1 MTMETQDHRGETL
14 SDDARQQVIGYLKH
28 QASKS
33 NADLLALV
41 DRAAGWIEKSLEGVS
56 GSQARFC
63 PAPGEWSIADV
74 LRHVEAS
81 MRGTAR
87 TIESLASGE
96 KTDANMSEMLGF
108 GSGRQSLAELRD
120 GVARSFDDVRA
131 AVAAIP
137 EGAASESTA
146 FHPFF
151 GDLTCKEWAAFV
163 YVHSRD
169 HADQIEKVK
178 TASGFPR

>member
-1 MTMETQDHRGETL
+1 MQDHQEEAAAL
-14 SDDARQQVIGYLKH
+14 PEDARQQVVSYVKH

-33 NADLLALV
+33 TADLLGLV

-56 GSQARFC
+56 ESQAQFC
-63 PAPGEWSIADV
+63 PAPGEWCIADV
-74 LRHVEAS
+74 LRHVDAS

-87 TIESLASGE
+87 VVESLAGGE
-96 KTDANMSEMLGF
+96 KADLRGIEAVAEAGPET
-108 GSGRQSLAELRD
+108 LAELRD
-120 GVARSFDDVRA
+120 GVAQSFDDVRA
-131 AVAAIP
+131 AVSAIP
-137 EGAASESTA
+137 EGAASGATA

-169 HADQIEKVK
+169 HADQIDKAK
-178 TASGFPR
+178 ASPGFPG

>member
-1 MTMETQDHRGETL
+1 METQDLQEEAAAL
-14 SDDARQQVIGYLKH
+14 PEDARQQVIGYVKH

-33 NADLLALV
+33 TADLLGLI

-56 GSQARFC
+56 ESQAQFC
-63 PAPGEWSIADV
+63 PAPGEWCIADV
-74 LRHVEAS
+74 LRHVDAS

-87 TIESLASGE
+87 VVESLAAGE
-96 KTDANMSEMLGF
+96 KADLRGIEAVAEAGPET
-108 GSGRQSLAELRD
+108 LAELRD
-120 GVARSFDDVRA
+120 GVARSYDDVRA
-131 AVAAIP
+131 AVAAIL
-137 EGAASESTA
+137 EGAASGATA

-169 HADQIEKVK
+169 HADQIDKVK
-178 TASGFPR
+178 ASPGYPR

>member
-1 MTMETQDHRGETL
+1 MQEQHGNTAQLPE
-14 SDDARQQVIGYLKH
+14 DARQQVVGYLKH

-33 NADLLALV
+33 NADLLTLV

-56 GSQARFC
+56 ESQARFC
-63 PAPGEWSIADV
+63 PAPGEWCIAEV
-74 LRHVEAS
+74 LRHVGTS

-87 TIESLASGE
+87 VIASLAAGE
-96 KTDANMSEMLGF
+96 KADATGIEPVVEAGPET
-108 GSGRQSLAELRD
+108 LAELRR
-120 GVARSFDDVRA
+120 GVARSYDEVRA
-131 AVAAIP
+131 AVSALP
-137 EGAASESTA
+137 EGAAPGATA

-151 GDLTCKEWAAFV
+151 GDLNCKEWAAFV

-178 TASGFPR
+178 ASPGFPSLR

>member
-1 MTMETQDHRGETL
+1 MEMQDHQEEAAAL
-14 SDDARQQVIGYLKH
+14 PEDARQQVVSYVKH

-33 NADLLALV
+33 TADLLGLI

-56 GSQARFC
+56 ESQAQFC
-63 PAPGEWSIADV
+63 PAPGEWCIADV
-74 LRHVEAS
+74 LRHVDAS

-87 TIESLASGE
+87 LVSALAAGESVNA
-96 KTDANMSEMLGF
+96 KMADPPVD
-108 GSGRQSLAELRD
+108 SGRKTLAELRD
-120 GVARSFDDVRA
+120 GVAQSFDDVRA

-137 EGAASESTA
+137 EGAASGATA
-146 FHPFF
+146 YHPFF

-178 TASGFPR
+178 ASPSFPR